1 MNSPLLEIKQIS
13 VSFDGFL
20 ALNDLN
26 LVLNEGDLRAVIGP
40 NGAGKTTFLDVIT
53 GKVVPTKG
61 DVIFK
66 DKSLIGQKEYRI
78 ARKGIGRKFQ
88 SPRIF
93 KNLSV
98 QENLALSV
106 SRPKTPFSLLINNLK
121 VKQLDKIQHLMSIVN
136 LQSKSNI
143 KAGAL
148 SHGQKQWLEIAMLV
162 GQDPDLLLVDEPVA
176 GLTDEE
182 TDLTADLLKSLAGD
196 HTILVIDHDME
207 FIRRLD
213 CPVSVLHQGHILK
226 EGAMSQIEKDPL
238 VIEIYLGQSEED
250 F

>member
-26 LVLNEGDLRAVIGP
+26 LVLNKGDLRAVIGP

-93 KNLSV
+93 ENLSV

-106 SRPKTPFSLLINNLK
+106 SRPKTPSGSAVTTRINNPPCIN
-121 VKQLDKIQHLMSIVN
+121 IQ
-136 LQSKSNI
+136 
-143 KAGAL
+143 
-148 SHGQKQWLEIAMLV
+148 
-162 GQDPDLLLVDEPVA
+162 
-176 GLTDEE
+176 
-182 TDLTADLLKSLAGD
+182 LAGSASL
-196 HTILVIDHDME
+196 TKL
-207 FIRRLD
+207 F
-213 CPVSVLHQGHILK
+213 
-226 EGAMSQIEKDPL
+226 A
-238 VIEIYLGQSEED
+238 
-250 F
+250 